1 MSSTEFP
8 FSILNREEHIEKL
21 KNETFDLVVIGGG
34 ATGAGIALDASAR
47 GLKTALVEM
56 RDFASGTSSKS
67 TKLIHGGLRYL
78 KQLDIGLV
86 RETGTERAIVH
97 RLAPHLVLPEK
108 MLMPL
113 IKGGTYGKWATSF
126 GLMVYD
132 ILAGVKGDDR
142 RKMLSKKQTLA
153 LEPLLGENGL
163 KGGGYYAEYRT
174 DDARLTIE
182 LLKTAVTHG
191 ATALNYCK
199 VKDFTYA
206 NEVVNGVICRDENNG
221 NDFSIKAKMV
231 VSAGGPWVDRIRK
244 KDGVV
249 TGKRLHLTKG
259 IHVVFSHEKLPLQHT
274 TYFDGPDGRMIFA
287 VPRGR
292 ATYVGTTDTNY
303 TGNLNR
309 VVCTKDDAA
318 YCLAAVHHAFP
329 SVKVSE
335 EDIISN
341 WAGLRPLIHEEG
353 KSASE
358 LSRKD
363 EIFVS
368 EKGLISIAGGK
379 LTGYRKMG
387 QRIVDLVLKKME
399 GVTKKSFKKCNTRKI
414 PLTPKP
420 LADYKAVEKYI
431 KKLEEIVEFKGL
443 DKYYAGYLTTNY
455 GTQADL
461 ILLKMI
467 EFSDVPEVSLA
478 RAEAWF
484 GMHYEMV
491 SSAEDFFVR
500 RTGRLY
506 FDIKSIAVI
515 REKVMEDLKKTL
527 EWNEERTALENKKMD
542 ELIFD
547 ATHYYDKELTASLTE
562 DRSVAALS
570 DRGQTDD

>member
-8 FSILNREEHIEKL
+8 FSVLDRKEHIKKL
-21 KNETFDLVVIGGG
+21 KTETFDLVVIGGG

-142 RKMLSKKQTLA
+142 RKMLSKKQTLE
-153 LEPLLGENGL
+153 LEPLLDENGL

-182 LLKTAVTHG
+182 LLKTAAAQG
-191 ATALNYCK
+191 AIALNYCK
-199 VKDFTYA
+199 VKDFTYS
-206 NEVVNGVICRDENNG
+206 NDIVNGVICKDENDG
-221 NDFSIKAKMV
+221 NEFEIKAKMV

-244 KDGVV
+244 KIGKVS
-249 TGKRLHLTKG
+249 GKRLQLTKG
-259 IHVVFSHEKLPLQHT
+259 IHIVFPHEKLPLNHT

-292 ATYVGTTDTNY
+292 ATYVGTTDTTY

-309 VVCTKDDAA
+309 VICTKEDAA

-329 SVKVSE
+329 SIKVSQ

-341 WAGLRPLIHEEG
+341 WAGLRPLIHEDG
-353 KSASE
+353 KSPSE

-399 GVTKKSFKKCNTRKI
+399 GVTEKNFKPCNTKNI

-420 LADYKAVEKYI
+420 LTNYQAVEKYI
-431 KKLEEIVEFKGL
+431 TKLEEIVAFKGL
-443 DKYYAGYLTTNY
+443 DKYYAWYLTTNY

-467 EFSDVPEVSLA
+467 EFSDAPEVSLA

-484 GMHYEMV
+484 GMLYEMV

-506 FDIKSIAVI
+506 FDIKSIEVI
-515 REKVMEDLKKTL
+515 REKVMEDLKNTL
-527 EWNEERTALENKKMD
+527 LWSDERVITENKKME
-542 ELIFD
+542 ELIYD
-547 ATHYYDKELTASLTE
+547 ATHYYDQDLASVTE
-562 DRSVAALS
+562 MTSSEV
-570 DRGQTDD
+570 

>member
-1 MSSTEFP
+1 MSSIEFP
-8 FSILNREEHIEKL
+8 FSVLNREEHIEKL
-21 KNETFDLVVIGGG
+21 KTETFDLVVIGGG

-78 KQLDIGLV
+78 KQLDIALV
-86 RETGTERAIVH
+86 RETGTERAVVH

-142 RKMLSKKQTLA
+142 RKMLSKKQTLE
-153 LEPLLGENGL
+153 LEPLLDENGL

-182 LLKTAVTHG
+182 LLKTAATHG
-191 ATALNYCK
+191 AIALNYCK
-199 VKDFTYA
+199 VKDFIYS
-206 NEVVNGVICRDENNG
+206 NDKVNGVICRDENDG
-221 NDFSIKAKMV
+221 NKFQIKSKMV
-231 VSAGGPWVDRIRK
+231 VSAGGPWVDRIRQ
-244 KDGVV
+244 KDGKVS
-249 TGKRLHLTKG
+249 GKRLHLTKG
-259 IHVVFSHEKLPLQHT
+259 IHIVFPHEKFPLNHT

-292 ATYVGTTDTNY
+292 STYVGTTDTTY
-303 TGNLNR
+303 TGNLQR

-329 SVKVSE
+329 SVKVTE
-335 EDIISN
+335 KDIISN
-341 WAGLRPLIHEEG
+341 WAGLRALIHEDG
-353 KSASE
+353 KSPSE

-379 LTGYRKMG
+379 LTGYRKMA
-387 QRIVDLVLKKME
+387 QRIVGLVLKKME
-399 GVTKKSFKKCNTRKI
+399 GVTKKSFEKCNTKEI
-414 PLTPKP
+414 YLTPKP
-420 LADYKAVEKYI
+420 LANYVAVEKYI

-443 DKYYAGYLTTNY
+443 NKYYAWYLTTNY
-455 GTQADL
+455 GRQADL

-467 EFSDVPEVSLA
+467 EFSDTPEVSLA

-484 GMHYEMV
+484 GMQYEMV
-491 SSAEDFFVR
+491 SSAEDYFVR

-506 FDIKSIAVI
+506 FDIKSIAII
-515 REKVMEDLKKTL
+515 REKVMGDFKNTLKWSDEKL
-527 EWNEERTALENKKMD
+527 LLENKKMD
-542 ELIFD
+542 ELIYD
-547 ATHYYDKELTASLTE
+547 ATHYYEKEIEVREASLT
-562 DRSVAALS
+562 
-570 DRGQTDD
+570 